1 MTVSP
6 YIQRQLR
13 VARRGAPSTNV
24 AETSAQMDGEPTLEL
39 PSAST
44 PVDLRSLKAKRRQGV
59 SDLSISSLFSLVKPQ
74 VDDWR
79 FAHVP
84 RDSDSDSLSTGA
96 GGEDEEGEVFEFP
109 RPPTALGAL
118 SPPSRYLPLH
128 SHSQNS
134 SVDSARSPSSVGSR
148 TPPSGGSD
156 DSSHSGNWSPT
167 SSGPPETPTTSGYP
181 AQLQAHIQAQKNAQI
196 QQPVIRRKSV
206 TSRSPKRAAPIP
218 TSSVSVPSSPVVARS
233 PASLA
238 PFSPSTSPLALSTP
252 LPLSPTTF
260 TFPSTPAASSFLA
273 APQAVVK
280 AAQEQDD
287 GACDEAVEADVQDED
302 DDDYYAAHARA
313 LIHYSSQASLC
324 MPGASAAS
332 PPVRLQ
338 RESCVVRP
346 APSSSS
352 LFSAARDAREDA
364 PSTVNV
370 GASVV
375 TSTPSPSQ
383 VPMRPRRAPPPV
395 PVSVEEDDPFFS
407 SPSISTSRLRSS
419 SASTYSTSS
428 QSNAPPSP
436 TTPTFSLL
444 RNSHFHPTPPS
455 HSHSPSHT
463 RMLTRTRGYSA
474 SECASAFRFPL
485 ALPAIEGEEARA
497 SRSPSRERWSPASYR
512 TGSPSPTAAAR
523 PRHPPR
529 VPNFSRPTSSALL
542 TITPTPPPS
551 TALPTSPPRAISPL
565 PSTAANVLSESGNG
579 RGSAM
584 WCVDHPD
591 LAADYVAYAPLLR
604 SPTPMGRGFDSIG
617 SIHGEVSAHEE
628 SEDWVL
634 YEDGEEDE
642 ERATACKELS
652 PLVAPAPLSESSEDE
667 RLRPRALIDS
677 PFTSPSSFPASP
689 PAPLPF
695 LSASPSPRPA
705 RRVPSDRALR
715 SRWSASTLASVQS
728 SSAHSNSTRGNG
740 RTKPFGFTF
749 GRRKADSA
757 NANAKPKPT
766 PRAIQRGPPKPV
778 PRPMGS
784 VTVLRPPPK
793 AKPQRAADSEEWAPR
808 ASTGSWA
815 SSAESGSGSYPPGA
829 SRQGHRSQGSY
840 DSVTVGVDWRAVQAQ
855 ASASPGASRQGHRSQ
870 GSYDSVTVGV
880 DWRAVQ
886 AQASASPAASRQGH
900 RSQGSYDS
908 VTVGVDWRAAQA
920 QALASTEGS
929 L

>member
-1 MTVSP
+1 MTESP

-13 VARRGAPSTNV
+13 VARRGAPSTDV
-24 AETSAQMDGEPTLEL
+24 AETPAQMDPEPALE
-39 PSAST
+39 PQ
-44 PVDLRSLKAKRRQGV
+44 VDLRTLKAKRRQGV

-84 RDSDSDSLSTGA
+84 RDSDSDSMSTGA
-96 GGEDEEGEVFEFP
+96 GDEEPEGELFEFP

-118 SPPSRYLPLH
+118 SPPSRYLPLL

-134 SVDSARSPSSVGSR
+134 SVDSARSRSSVGSR
-148 TPPSGGSD
+148 TPLSGGSD

-181 AQLQAHIQAQKNAQI
+181 AQLQAHIQAQKHAQM
-196 QQPVIRRKSV
+196 QQPIVRRKSV
-206 TSRSPKRAAPIP
+206 TSRPLRRAAPMP
-218 TSSVSVPSSPVVARS
+218 TSSVSVPSSPIVNCS
-233 PASLA
+233 PRSLA

-260 TFPSTPAASSFLA
+260 TFPSTPPSSSFSA
-273 APQAVVK
+273 APQAVVE
-280 AAQEQDD
+280 AAQESDE
-287 GACDEAVEADVQDED
+287 GAGDEEAETDVQDD
-302 DDDYYAAHARA
+302 DDDEYYAAHARA

-324 MPGASAAS
+324 MPGASATA

-352 LFSAARDAREDA
+352 LFSAARQGREDA
-364 PSTVNV
+364 PSTTNV
-370 GASVV
+370 GDMGASVG
-375 TSTPSPSQ
+375 TSTPSPNR

-395 PVSVEEDDPFFS
+395 PVSVEEDDPLFA
-407 SPSISTSRLRSS
+407 SPSISTPRLRSS
-419 SASTYSTSS
+419 STSACSTYSTSS
-428 QSNAPPSP
+428 HSPSSP
-436 TTPTFSLL
+436 TTPTSLL
-444 RNSHFHPTPPS
+444 RNSHLHPTPPS
-455 HSHSPSHT
+455 HT
-463 RMLTRTRGYSA
+463 RILTRTRGYSA

-485 ALPAIEGEEARA
+485 RFPAIDGEEKEGAEGKEER
-497 SRSPSRERWSPASYR
+497 SRSRERWSPAKSPSTSPASPSAYR
-512 TGSPSPTAAAR
+512 ASSPSPTAAAR
-523 PRHPPR
+523 PRHQAR

-542 TITPTPPPS
+542 TITPAPPTG
-551 TALPTSPPRAISPL
+551 TALPTSPPRAVSPL
-565 PSTAANVLSESGNG
+565 PSTAANGTTESG

-604 SPTPMGRGFDSIG
+604 SPTPMGCGFDSIG
-617 SIHGEVSAHEE
+617 SRDGEVPAQEQSARGD

-642 ERATACKELS
+642 ERANACKELS

-667 RLRPRALIDS
+667 RSRPRALVDS
-677 PFTSPSSFPASP
+677 SSPSPSSFPASP

-695 LSASPSPRPA
+695 LSASPSPRPSA

-728 SSAHSNSTRGNG
+728 SSAHSNSMRANG
-740 RTKPFGFTF
+740 RTKPFAFTF
-749 GRRKADSA
+749 GRRKADT
-757 NANAKPKPT
+757 ANAKSKPT
-766 PRAIQRGPPKPV
+766 QRGPPKPV

-793 AKPQRAADSEEWAPR
+793 AKPQKAVDSEEWAPR

-815 SSAESGSGSYPPGA
+815 SSAGSGSGSY
-829 SRQGHRSQGSY
+829 
-840 DSVTVGVDWRAVQAQ
+840 
-855 ASASPGASRQGHRSQ
+855 
-870 GSYDSVTVGV
+870 
-880 DWRAVQ
+880 
-886 AQASASPAASRQGH
+886 SPAASRQGH

-920 QALASTEGS
+920 QASYSPAASRQGHRSQDSYDSVTVGVDWRAAQAQALALASAEGGV
-929 L
+929 